1 MRVLVTGGTGF
12 VGSHSVESIRAAG
25 HDVRLLVRDPDKAR
39 RVFAPRGVDA
49 DDLVV
54 GDVTDPACVDR
65 ALEDCEAVVHAA
77 ALVALEAARAEEV
90 LATNARGVEIVVGGA
105 VRRGVRSIVYVS
117 SGSALF
123 TPGAGPIGADS
134 AIATGTSAYA
144 RSKADSERIVQ
155 RLQEAGAPIRSTYP
169 PGIIG
174 PDDPGLSEG
183 NHTIRTFLR
192 DTMVVTSGGF
202 QVVDVRDLAAI
213 HAALL
218 EPHVPAGRYTIGGP
232 MLDWVALIELV
243 DELTGRRVRRFR
255 IPGPALRGLG
265 RLGDLV
271 KRVRPFDFP
280 LTREGM
286 QFATRWP
293 GILSSPTLGSLG
305 VRFREARETYAETI
319 RWLHRAGHLTSEQA
333 GRLAEP

>member
-12 VGSHSVESIRAAG
+12 VGSHTATAIRAAG
-25 HDVRLLVRDPDKAR
+25 HDVRLLVRDPDKAK
-39 RVFAPRGVDA
+39 RVFASRGLDPG
-49 DDLVV
+49 DLVV
-54 GDVTDPACVDR
+54 GDVTDAACVER
-65 ALEDCEAVVHAA
+65 ALEGCDAVVHAA
-77 ALVALEAARAEEV
+77 ALVALEAVRAKEV
-90 LATNARGVEIVVGGA
+90 LATNPRGVENVVGGA
-105 VRRGVRSIVYVS
+105 VRRGLRSIVYVS

-123 TPGAGPIGADS
+123 TPGAGPIGAGS
-134 AIATGTSAYA
+134 AIANGTSAYA

-192 DTMVVTSGGF
+192 DTMVITSSGF
-202 QVVDVRDLAAI
+202 QVVDVRDLAAV

-218 EPHVPAGRYTIGGP
+218 EPQAPAGRYTIGGP
-232 MLDWVALIELV
+232 MLDWAALVLLM

-255 IPGPALRGLG
+255 ISGPVMRGLG

-293 GILSSPTLGSLG
+293 GIQASPTLGSLG
-305 VRFREARETYAETI
+305 VRFREARETYTDTI
-319 RWLHRAGHLTSEQA
+319 RWLYRAGHLTRRQA

>member
-12 VGSHSVESIRAAG
+12 VGSHTVESIRAAG

-39 RVFAPRGVDA
+39 RVFASRGVEA

-54 GDVTDPACVDR
+54 GDVTDAACVDR

-123 TPGAGPIGADS
+123 TPGTGSIGPGS

-174 PDDPGLSEG
+174 PADPGLSEG

-202 QVVDVRDLAAI
+202 QVVDVRDLAAV

-218 EPHVPAGRYTIGGP
+218 EPDVPAGRYTIGGP
-232 MLDWVALIELV
+232 MLDWIALIELM

-255 IPGPALRGLG
+255 IPGSALRGLG

-305 VRFREARETYAETI
+305 VRFREARETYADTI